1 MAIKENLDRF
11 IKKTK
16 EILIKKSDEIR
27 RVNKDT
33 YKEFLKNNLKI
44 IILIGIVI
52 FLFSGYFVGNMRT
65 TKEQLFNK
73 LEIGLED
80 GSASKL
86 KDVIRINDKRVEKK
100 DLTPL
105 INYYKGQGSQVR
117 SVIDETK
124 NGNEKSIFEL
134 VNKKGIFGDNYYV
147 NLKTFNLK
155 IVSNFKEATIYLDK
169 KEKVNS
175 GDTLNKLVPGKY
187 TISGSINNKYGEIK
201 KEEEISLMKDETVEL
216 KLNAIMVT
224 VDSKFGDANVFING
238 KDSGIK
244 SEDFKEIG
252 PMPTDGRIKLS
263 IQKEFPW
270 GIVKGEESE
279 VLQTPNISLKLNI
292 ANDELWNE
300 VNIALDTFY
309 KSVFESLNSEDKNV
323 IDGATNEA
331 KDKIYAVLEKQ
342 YFILKNKYEM
352 KSLDIDKEKSN
363 FQYKNGEYRGT
374 IVCEIKYD
382 TSKVLFGLG
391 REENSKKFLTKIV
404 YKNNKWT
411 IDDVEKFSL

>member
-1 MAIKENLDRF
+1 MGIKKVLDRF

-16 EILIKKSDEIR
+16 ETLIKKSDEVK

-33 YKEFLKNNLKI
+33 YREFFKNNLKI
-44 IILIGIVI
+44 IILIAIIV
-52 FLFSGYFVGNMRT
+52 FLFSGYFVGNTRT
-65 TKEQLFNK
+65 TKEQLFKK

-86 KDVIRINDKRVEKK
+86 IDIIRIDDKKIEKE
-100 DLTPL
+100 DLIPL
-105 INYYKGQGSQVR
+105 INYYKGQDLQVR
-117 SVIDETK
+117 SVIDEIR

-134 VNKKGIFGDNYYV
+134 INKKGIFGDNYYV

-155 IVSNFKEATIYLDK
+155 IVSNFKEATIYLNK

-187 TISGSINNKYGEIK
+187 ILSGSITNKYGEIK

-216 KLNAIMVT
+216 KLNGVMVT

-244 SEDFKEIG
+244 SEDFKDIG
-252 PMPTDGRIKLS
+252 PMPTDGSIKLS

-270 GIVKGEESE
+270 GLVEGEESE

-300 VNIALDTFY
+300 VNTALDTFY
-309 KSVFESLNSEDKNV
+309 KSVFESLNSEDKNA
-323 IDGATNEA
+323 INGATNEA
-331 KDKIYAVLEKQ
+331 KDKIYGVLEKQ
-342 YFILKNKYEM
+342 YFIFKNKYEM
-352 KSLDIDKEKSN
+352 KSLDIDKGKSN

-382 TSKVLFGLG
+382 TSKALFGFG
-391 REENSKKFLTKIV
+391 REENSKKFLTKVI
-404 YKNNKWT
+404 YENDTWT
-411 IDDVEKFSL
+411 IDDVENFSL